1 MSRASAVATCA
12 SVTARRSLS
21 SLTASSLSSLLLLR
35 QSLVDYTAAVLDRV
49 RKGAL
54 SAAAA
59 VRGACA
65 DGLLDQMCLN
75 LEIES
80 LAARGSALAVV
91 LATVFYSPVLLGLA

>member
-1 MSRASAVATCA
+1 MSALA
-12 SVTARRSLS
+12 
-21 SLTASSLSSLLLLR
+21 ASSLSSLLLLLR
-35 QSLVDYTAAVLDRV
+35 HALVAYTVAVLNRL

-65 DGLLDQMCLN
+65 DGLLDQVCLN